1 MEKINTVGKI
11 RPGIKILK
19 RAVANNPK
27 AIAIYNEELRKG
39 NGFTGAEKELEKA
52 GFKNALV
59 PHNEAFFSVW
69 RHEFPDPT
77 LADRI
82 LEAYGEQRGDDPVKR
97 LYRFPIMF
105 YHLSANEIID
115 GSLQCF
121 KSGGIK
127 FWSEYKADG
136 TRVCMMKQKPPV
148 SQQTQRVVRTFGGR
162 KNILRPENGGICD
175 PENCP
180 EYQNMECSERFQI
193 LGYIPG
199 VCKASDLLGIPTGS
213 YYSTDHMRQVIQQV
227 ASVCGGEI
235 PLRIQRG
242 TQGNPLFW
250 ISKHWEE
257 VVRID
262 DRGEPKKQGQWL
274 IHLDADI
281 ELALLMDIHDAF
293 NRASSATQAYK
304 VLAGN
309 VVDINATPAA
319 ITHAPA
325 ETPENFLR
333 QGIREKEMVAAS
345 DEAWDDRA
353 LGADEKYVAV
363 VKWDQISVPTEPSVE
378 NASEPACAP
387 SAPATERQ
395 MISALRKTA
404 VGLCNQIG
412 VDATLFAAY
421 ATNKFGEGWGARAVS
436 LKLAV
441 AELEDVINRDYAE
454 QYADDLKSI
463 VEDLRQNTHA

>member
-19 RAVANNPK
+19 RAVASNPK
-27 AIAIYNEELRKG
+27 AVSIYNDELRKG
-39 NGFTGAEKELEKA
+39 NGFTDVAKELEKA

-59 PHNEAFFSVW
+59 PHNEEFFSVW
-69 RHEFPDPT
+69 PHEFPDST

-82 LEAYGEQRGDDPVKR
+82 LDAYGEQRGDDPVRR
-97 LYRFPIMF
+97 LYRFPILF
-105 YHLSANEIID
+105 YHLSADEIIN

-121 KSGGIK
+121 KGAGIK
-127 FWSEYKADG
+127 YWSEYKADG

-148 SQQTQRVVRTFGGR
+148 NQKTQRVVRTFGGR
-162 KNILRPENGGICD
+162 KDVPRPENNGLCD

-199 VCKASDLLGIPTGS
+199 VCKASDLLEIPTGS

-242 TQGNPLFW
+242 AQGNPLFW

-262 DRGEPKKQGQWL
+262 ERGEPKKQGQWL

-281 ELALLMDIHDAF
+281 ELALLMDIHDSF
-293 NRASSATQAYK
+293 NRANNAPQAYK
-304 VLAGN
+304 ALTGN
-309 VVDINATPAA
+309 VADIHHAPVA
-319 ITHAPA
+319 ITHTPA
-325 ETPENFLR
+325 ETLETFLD
-333 QGIREKEMVAAS
+333 QGIREKETIAAS
-345 DEAWDDRA
+345 DDAGDTRT
-353 LGADEKYVAV
+353 LGADEKHVAV
-363 VKWDQISVPTEPSVE
+363 VERE
-378 NASEPACAP
+378 RPATSAE
-387 SAPATERQ
+387 SSAETTSKAPANSSAQPTERQ
-395 MISALRKTA
+395 MIASLRKTA
-404 VGLCNQIG
+404 MGLCNQLG
-412 VDATLFAAY
+412 VDAMLFTAY
-421 ATNKFGEGWGARAVS
+421 ATDKFGEGWGARMDS
-436 LKLAV
+436 LKLAI
-441 AELEDVINRDYAE
+441 AELEDVITQDYAD
-454 QYADDLKSI
+454 QYADDLKAI
-463 VEDLRQNTHA
+463 VEDLRQNA

>member
-1 MEKINTVGKI
+1 MEKVNTVGKI

-19 RAVANNPK
+19 RSVAGNPK
-27 AIAIYNEELRKG
+27 AVSIYNEELRKG
-39 NGFTGAEKELEKA
+39 NGFTGVDRELEKA

-82 LEAYGEQRGDDPVKR
+82 LDAYGEQRGDDPIKR
-97 LYRFPIMF
+97 LYRFPILF
-105 YHLSANEIID
+105 YHLSADEIIN

-127 FWSEYKADG
+127 YWSSYKADG

-148 SQQTQRVVRTFGGR
+148 SQRTQRVVRTFGGR
-162 KNILRPENGGICD
+162 KDVLRPENGGICD

-242 TQGNPLFW
+242 AQGNPLFW

-262 DRGEPKKQGQWL
+262 ERGESKKQGQWL

-293 NRASSATQAYK
+293 NRASNAPQAYK
-304 VLAGN
+304 ALAGN
-309 VVDINATPAA
+309 VVDIHPTTTAL
-319 ITHAPA
+319 THASA
-325 ETPENFLR
+325 ETLETVLN
-333 QGIREKEMVAAS
+333 QGVREKETIPAS
-345 DEAWDDRA
+345 DEAWDNCT
-353 LGADEKYVAV
+353 LGADERYVAV
-363 VKWDQISVPTEPSVE
+363 ESAAETTAKPSANLAEPS
-378 NASEPACAP
+378 P
-387 SAPATERQ
+387 ERV
-395 MISALRKTA
+395 MISNLRKTA
-404 VGLCNQIG
+404 VSLCHQIG

-421 ATNKFGEGWGARAVS
+421 ATDKFGEGWGARMDS
-436 LKLAV
+436 LKLAI
-441 AELEDVINRDYAE
+441 AELEDVIAQDYAE
-454 QYADDLKSI
+454 QYADDLKAI
-463 VEDLRQNTHA
+463 VEDLRQNA

>member
-19 RAVANNPK
+19 RAVASNPK

-39 NGFTGAEKELEKA
+39 NGFTGVDKELEKA
-52 GFKNALV
+52 GFRNALV
-59 PHNEAFFSVW
+59 PHNEEYFSVW

-82 LEAYGEQRGDDPVKR
+82 LDAYGEQRRDDPVKR
-97 LYRFPIMF
+97 LYRFPILF
-105 YHLSANEIID
+105 YHLSADEIIN

-127 FWSEYKADG
+127 YWSEYKPDG

-148 SQQTQRVVRTFGGR
+148 NQKTQRVVRVFGGR
-162 KNILRPENGGICD
+162 KDVLRPENNGVCD

-242 TQGNPLFW
+242 AQGNPLFW

-262 DRGEPKKQGQWL
+262 DRGESKKQGQWL

-293 NRASSATQAYK
+293 SRASNAQQAYK
-304 VLAGN
+304 ALAGN
-309 VVDINATPAA
+309 VVDIPHAPAA

-325 ETPENFLR
+325 ETLETFLHPAV
-333 QGIREKEMVAAS
+333 QEKEMVSAL
-345 DEAWDDRA
+345 DEALDNRT
-353 LGADEKYVAV
+353 LGAEKQHVAV
-363 VKWDQISVPTEPSVE
+363 VQRDSKAASGEPAARPTERE
-378 NASEPACAP
+378 MIAS
-387 SAPATERQ
+387 
-395 MISALRKTA
+395 LRKTA
-404 VGLCNQIG
+404 VGLCKQIG

-421 ATNKFGEGWGARAVS
+421 ATDKFGDGWGARMDS
-436 LKLAV
+436 LKLAI
-441 AELEDVINRDYAE
+441 AELEDVITQDYAE

-463 VEDLRQNTHA
+463 VEDLRENA

>member
-19 RAVANNPK
+19 RAVASNPK
-27 AIAIYNEELRKG
+27 AVSIYNEELRKG
-39 NGFTGAEKELEKA
+39 NGFTGVDKELEKA
-52 GFKNALV
+52 GFKNSLV
-59 PHNEAFFSVW
+59 PHNEEFFSVW

-82 LEAYGEQRGDDPVKR
+82 LDAYGEQRGDDPVRR
-97 LYRFPIMF
+97 LYRFPILF
-105 YHLSANEIID
+105 YHLSADEIIN

-121 KSGGIK
+121 KGAGIK
-127 FWSEYKADG
+127 YWSEYKADG

-148 SQQTQRVVRTFGGR
+148 NQRTQRVVRTFGGR
-162 KNILRPENGGICD
+162 KDVLRPENNGICD

-199 VCKASDLLGIPTGS
+199 VCKASDLLEIPTGS

-227 ASVCGGEI
+227 ASVCGGQI

-242 TQGNPLFW
+242 AQGNPLFW

-262 DRGEPKKQGQWL
+262 ERGDPKKQGQWL

-281 ELALLMDIHDAF
+281 ELALLMDIHDSF
-293 NRASSATQAYK
+293 NRANNAQQAYK
-304 VLAGN
+304 ALTGN
-309 VVDINATPAA
+309 VVDINHTPVA

-325 ETPENFLR
+325 ETLETLLG
-333 QGIREKEMVAAS
+333 QGIREKETVAAS
-345 DEAWDDRA
+345 DEAWDTRA

-363 VKWDQISVPTEPSVE
+363 VERERPAIPSE
-378 NASEPACAP
+378 SSAETTSK
-387 SAPATERQ
+387 APANSSAQPTERQ
-395 MISALRKTA
+395 MIASLRKTA

-412 VDATLFAAY
+412 VEAMLFTAY
-421 ATNKFGEGWGARAVS
+421 ATDKFGEGWGARMDS
-436 LKLAV
+436 LKLAI
-441 AELEDVINRDYAE
+441 AELEDVITQDYAE
-454 QYADDLKSI
+454 QYADDLKAT
-463 VEDLRQNTHA
+463 VDGLRQNA

>member
-19 RAVANNPK
+19 RSVANNPK
-27 AIAIYNEELRKG
+27 AVAIYNEELRKG
-39 NGFTGAEKELEKA
+39 NGFTGADKELEKA

-82 LEAYGEQRGDDPVKR
+82 LDAYGEQRGDDPVKR
-97 LYRFPIMF
+97 LYRFPILF

-148 SQQTQRVVRTFGGR
+148 SRQTQRVVRTFGGR
-162 KNILRPENGGICD
+162 KDVLRPENGGICD

-242 TQGNPLFW
+242 AQGNPLFW

-257 VVRID
+257 VTRID
-262 DRGEPKKQGQWL
+262 DRGDRKNKGQWL

-293 NRASSATQAYK
+293 NRASNATQAYK
-304 VLAGN
+304 ALTGGN
-309 VVDINATPAA
+309 VVDINTAPVA
-319 ITHAPA
+319 IAHAPA
-325 ETPENFLR
+325 DTLETYLG
-333 QGIREKEMVAAS
+333 QGIHGKESVAAS
-345 DEAWDDRA
+345 DDAWDNRT

-363 VKWDQISVPTEPSVE
+363 VKRDQ
-378 NASEPACAP
+378 
-387 SAPATERQ
+387 
-395 MISALRKTA
+395 
-404 VGLCNQIG
+404 
-412 VDATLFAAY
+412 
-421 ATNKFGEGWGARAVS
+421 
-436 LKLAV
+436 
-441 AELEDVINRDYAE
+441 
-454 QYADDLKSI
+454 
-463 VEDLRQNTHA
+463 

>member
-19 RAVANNPK
+19 RAVATNPK
-27 AIAIYNEELRKG
+27 AVAIYNEELRKG
-39 NGFTGAEKELEKA
+39 NGFTGADKELEKA

-82 LEAYGEQRGDDPVKR
+82 LDAYGEQRGDDPIKR
-97 LYRFPIMF
+97 LYRFPILF

-148 SQQTQRVVRTFGGR
+148 SQKTQRVIRTFGGR
-162 KNILRPENGGICD
+162 KDVLRPENGGVCD

-242 TQGNPLFW
+242 AQGNPLFW

-257 VVRID
+257 VTRID
-262 DRGEPKKQGQWL
+262 ERGEPKKQGQWL

-293 NRASSATQAYK
+293 NRASNATQAYK
-304 VLAGN
+304 ALAGN
-309 VVDINATPAA
+309 VVDINAAPAA

-325 ETPENFLR
+325 ETLETFLD
-333 QGIREKEMVAAS
+333 QGILGKERIPAS
-345 DEAWDDRA
+345 DAAWDNRT

-363 VKWDQISVPTEPSVE
+363 VKRDQPPVSAEPSVE
-378 NASEPACAP
+378 NASGPGGTQPAT
-387 SAPATERQ
+387 STERQ
-395 MISALRKTA
+395 LISSLRQTA

-421 ATNKFGEGWGARAVS
+421 ATDKFGEGWGARADS

-441 AELEDVINRDYAE
+441 AELEDVIAQDYAE

-463 VEDLRQNTHA
+463 VEDLRQNA